1 MILLDTHVV
10 VWLLVDP
17 VRLSQRAYD
26 AILEARVKGN
36 ALGYSLISVYEIVY
50 AARRGR
56 IPLVSS
62 GDEFVRAIEKRLA
75 GISLTSAIAQRAA
88 TLPEPFHGDPMDRI
102 IVATAIVE
110 GCALIT
116 CDDRI
121 RGAKV
126 CETIW

>member
-10 VWLLVDP
+10 VWLLLDP
-17 VRLSQRAYD
+17 ARLSKRAHD
-26 AILEARVKGN
+26 AILQARIDRE
-36 ALGYSLISVYEIVY
+36 ALGYSLISVYEIAY

-56 IPLVSS
+56 IPLVASVE
-62 GDEFVRAIEKRLA
+62 EFIRALEKRLVA
-75 GISLTSAIAQRAA
+75 IEFSSAIAQRAA

-102 IVATAIVE
+102 IAATAIVE

-121 RGAKV
+121 RSANV